1 MPGSLGNRTAILT
14 LSRLASYGLQLI
26 SPIFLVRLLTV
37 VDFGRYREF
46 LLYAS
51 ILQAFAQFSINDSL
65 LYCVPANPESPWRL
79 ARQTALLTLCS
90 SLLVALVLVALDT
103 GTGGRVVNGYLVPL
117 AAYTLF
123 SVNLDFWEYFWL
135 ANGRAQPVFFYSAGR
150 LAVRVLVVVVT
161 AAVTHD
167 FRAVIWALVAL
178 EGTRLVAAA
187 IALLVLDR
195 SRFEPPLREPWRD
208 QIRFCVPSG
217 TASLLAMLNRNI
229 SNVIVARLLGAAAL
243 AQYAIGRFGEP
254 VVATVRNSISAV
266 ILPEMVRKGREGGP
280 QPGTAQDTCSLA
292 RDARSQAAQ
301 VGKGPQPGTARDTCS
316 LARDARSQAAQVG
329 KGPALALWQKATVVN
344 TIMLFPIVVLVARY
358 AQPLVVLVF
367 GASYMSAALIMQIYM
382 LVVIRECFDFA
393 PALRAVK
400 RNRPLV
406 ESNVAGLLTCTAAML
421 ILIPIAGL
429 PGAMIAFVI
438 ASYVDVT
445 WLGWRTKQAYGVR
458 VSELLPW
465 WSIARTGLAAAVASV
480 LIANSVWTEVFG
492 RAGIVLAGLA
502 YLAAFALLLQVM
514 RIPEAMVLQAWGKR
528 LVFRR
533 TSQARS

>member
-1 MPGSLGNRTAILT
+1 MTMSGLGNRTAILT

-37 VDFGRYREF
+37 ADFGRYREF
-46 LLYAS
+46 LLYAA
-51 ILQAFAQFSINDSL
+51 ILQAFAQFSLNDSL
-65 LYCVPANPESPWRL
+65 LYCVPANPHSPWRL

-90 SLLVALVLVALDT
+90 SVLVVLVLVALDSSS
-103 GTGGRVVNGYLVPL
+103 GGRLVNGYVVPL

-150 LAVRVLVVVVT
+150 LAVRVLVVVIT
-161 AAVTHD
+161 ASVTHD
-167 FRAVIWALVAL
+167 FHAVIWALVAL
-178 EGTRLVAAA
+178 EGARFVAAG
-187 IALLVLDR
+187 IAMLVVDR
-195 SRFEPPLREPWRD
+195 SRREPPLREPWRD
-208 QIRFCVPSG
+208 QLRFCIPSG

-229 SNVIVARLLGAAAL
+229 SNVIVARSLGAVAL

-254 VVATVRNSISAV
+254 VVATVRNSVSAV
-266 ILPEMVRKGREGGP
+266 ILPEMV
-280 QPGTAQDTCSLA
+280 

-301 VGKGPQPGTARDTCS
+301 VGTGP
-316 LARDARSQAAQVG
+316 LV
-329 KGPALALWQKATVVN
+329 LWQKATVVN
-344 TIMLFPIVVLVARY
+344 AIMLFPIVVLVARY
-358 AQPLVVLVF
+358 AQPLVVMVF
-367 GASYMSAALIMQIYM
+367 GSSYLGAALIMQIYM

-393 PALRAVK
+393 PALRAVN
-400 RNRPLV
+400 RTRPLV
-406 ESNVAGLLTCTAAML
+406 ESNVAGLLACTVAML
-421 ILIPIAGL
+421 LLIPVAGL
-429 PGAMIAFVI
+429 EGAMIAFVI

-445 WLGWRTKQAYGVR
+445 WLGWRTLQAYGVR
-458 VSELLPW
+458 LRELLPW
-465 WSIARTGLAAAVASV
+465 WSIARTALAAAVASV

-492 RAGIVLAGLA
+492 RAGIVVAGLA

>member
-1 MPGSLGNRTAILT
+1 MSGLGNRTAILT

-37 VDFGRYREF
+37 ADFGRYREF
-46 LLYAS
+46 LLYAA

-65 LYCVPANPESPWRL
+65 LYCVPANPQSPWRL

-90 SLLVALVLVALDT
+90 SVLVVLGLVALDSSS
-103 GTGGRVVNGYLVPL
+103 GGRLVNGYVVPL

-135 ANGRAQPVFFYSAGR
+135 ARGRAQPVFYYSAGR

-161 AAVTHD
+161 ASLTHD
-167 FRAVIWALVAL
+167 FHAVIWALVAL
-178 EGTRLVAAA
+178 EGARFVAAG
-187 IALLVLDR
+187 ITMLVVDR
-195 SRFEPPLREPWRD
+195 SRREPPLREPWRD
-208 QIRFCVPSG
+208 QLRFCIPSG

-229 SNVIVARLLGAAAL
+229 SNVIVARSLGAVAL

-254 VVATVRNSISAV
+254 VVATVRNSVSAV
-266 ILPEMVRKGREGGP
+266 ILPEMVRKDREGS
-280 QPGTAQDTCSLA
+280 QAGTAQDTGSLA

-301 VGKGPQPGTARDTCS
+301 VGKGP
-316 LARDARSQAAQVG
+316 LV
-329 KGPALALWQKATVVN
+329 LWQKATVVN
-344 TIMLFPIVVLVARY
+344 AILLFPIVVLVARY
-358 AQPLVVLVF
+358 AQPLVVMVF
-367 GASYMSAALIMQIYM
+367 GSAYLGAALIMQIYM

-393 PALRAVK
+393 PALRALN
-400 RNRPLV
+400 RTRPLV
-406 ESNVAGLLTCTAAML
+406 ESNVAGLLACTVAML
-421 ILIPIAGL
+421 WLIPVAGL
-429 PGAMIAFVI
+429 AGAMIAFVI

-445 WLGWRTKQAYGVR
+445 WLGWRTLQAYGVR
-458 VSELLPW
+458 LRELLPW
-465 WSIARTGLAAAVASV
+465 WSIARTALAAAVASV

-533 TSQARS
+533 ASQAREV

>member
-1 MPGSLGNRTAILT
+1 MTMSGLGNRTAILT

-37 VDFGRYREF
+37 ADFGRYREF
-46 LLYAS
+46 LLYAA

-65 LYCVPANPESPWRL
+65 LYCVPANPHSPWRL

-90 SLLVALVLVALDT
+90 SVLVVLVLVALDSSS
-103 GTGGRVVNGYLVPL
+103 GGQLVNGYVVPL

-135 ANGRAQPVFFYSAGR
+135 ANGRALPVFFYSAGR
-150 LAVRVLVVVVT
+150 LAVRVLVVVIT
-161 AAVTHD
+161 ASRAHD
-167 FRAVIWALVAL
+167 FHAVIWALVAL
-178 EGTRLVAAA
+178 EGARLVAAG
-187 IALLVLDR
+187 IAMLAVDR
-195 SRFEPPLREPWRD
+195 SRREPPLREPWRD
-208 QIRFCVPSG
+208 QLRFCIPSG

-229 SNVIVARLLGAAAL
+229 SNVIVARSLGAVAL

-254 VVATVRNSISAV
+254 VVATVRNSVSAV
-266 ILPEMVRKGREGGP
+266 ILPEMVRKDREGSHEG
-280 QPGTAQDTCSLA
+280 S
-292 RDARSQAAQ
+292 
-301 VGKGPQPGTARDTCS
+301 QPGTARDTCS
-316 LARDARSQAAQVG
+316 LARHARSRAAQVG
-329 KGPALALWQKATVVN
+329 TGPLVLWQKATVVN
-344 TIMLFPIVVLVARY
+344 AIMLFPIAVLVARY

-367 GASYMSAALIMQIYM
+367 GSSYLSAALIMQIYM

-393 PALRAVK
+393 PALRAVN
-400 RNRPLV
+400 RTRPLV
-406 ESNVAGLLTCTAAML
+406 ESNVAGLVACTVAML
-421 ILIPIAGL
+421 VLIPVAGL
-429 PGAMIAFVI
+429 AGAMIAFVI

-445 WLGWRTKQAYGVR
+445 WLGWRTQQAYGVR
-458 VSELLPW
+458 LRELLPW
-465 WSIARTGLAAAVASV
+465 WSIARTALAAAVASV

-528 LVFRR
+528 LVFRCA
-533 TSQARS
+533 SQARS